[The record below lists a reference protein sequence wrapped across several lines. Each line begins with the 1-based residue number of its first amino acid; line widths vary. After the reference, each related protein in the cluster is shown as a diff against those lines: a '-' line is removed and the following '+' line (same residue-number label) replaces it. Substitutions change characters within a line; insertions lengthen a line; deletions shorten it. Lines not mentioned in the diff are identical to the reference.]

1 MDSSRAGN
9 LRSDRA
15 RLHGRSNDPLL
26 LRSRPTSASLHR
38 RDHFNN
44 LRLGHRSSPRIT
56 PSTCPND
63 SALQG
68 GPHRVLTFQAHGG
81 TRWLGHAYRER
92 PRSFAVA
99 GLLHLNRKPQL
110 SRTVTG
116 VTSAMAYIPYV
127 QGRAEEGSV
136 REHGAW
142 KFVA

>member
-68 GPHRVLTFQAHGG
+68 GPHRVLTSKHIDPTKLDSLPPAS
-81 TRWLGHAYRER
+81 
-92 PRSFAVA
+92 PRARALNVINGLEQKAA
-99 GLLHLNRKPQL
+99 GSP
-110 SRTVTG
+110 
-116 VTSAMAYIPYV
+116 
-127 QGRAEEGSV
+127 
-136 REHGAW
+136 
-142 KFVA
+142 

>member
-38 RDHFNN
+38 RDHFN

-68 GPHRVLTFQAHGG
+68 GPHRVLTPRLEIGKELLRFVPMLKADDSVVRVAHDNHVASGAS
-81 TRWLGHAYRER
+81 LPPLVDPLIIDMMEVNVCQER
-92 PRSFAVA
+92 ADD
-99 GLLHLNRKPQL
+99 
-110 SRTVTG
+110 
-116 VTSAMAYIPYV
+116 
-127 QGRAEEGSV
+127 RAL
-136 REHGAW
+136 
-142 KFVA
+142 

>member
-38 RDHFNN
+38 RDHFN

-68 GPHRVLTFQAHGG
+68 GPHRVLTAE
-81 TRWLGHAYRER
+81 A
-92 PRSFAVA
+92 
-99 GLLHLNRKPQL
+99 KPQL
-110 SRTVTG
+110 ALMDPTAAFLVEAKLQPVPMDPTAAFLVEAKLQPARMDLME
-116 VTSAMAYIPYV
+116 A
-127 QGRAEEGSV
+127 
-136 REHGAW
+136 
-142 KFVA
+142 

>member
-38 RDHFNN
+38 RDHFN

-68 GPHRVLTFQAHGG
+68 GPHRVLTAAQ
-81 TRWLGHAYRER
+81 TRCKEHLLLRYVPEDEEMSAGAFGVASQETVRT
-92 PRSFAVA
+92 RS
-99 GLLHLNRKPQL
+99 G
-110 SRTVTG
+110 
-116 VTSAMAYIPYV
+116 
-127 QGRAEEGSV
+127 
-136 REHGAW
+136 
-142 KFVA
+142 